1 MPYPENGQRN
11 RVLDCLSDADF
22 ALLQPSL
29 EAVRLDFRMRLQSS
43 NRAIRMVYFPE
54 SGLGS
59 IVAIGRGRDAQ
70 AEVGLV
76 GQDGMT
82 GIPIVHGTDRSPY
95 EVFIQV
101 EGVGQR
107 ISTADLRRAMAQS
120 ETLRAC
126 LLLYAHVF
134 GIQCGY
140 TALANARGKL
150 EERLA
155 RWLLMARDR
164 LETDELILTH
174 EFLSLMLGVRRAGVT
189 AALQSFEGQGLIR
202 TARGAV
208 TILDRDGLEEAANGL
223 YGQPEAEFERLFG
236 PGAGRV

>member
-1 MPYPENGQRN
+1 MPYPENGRRN
-11 RVLDCLSDADF
+11 HVLDCLSDRDF
-22 ALLQPSL
+22 ELLKPSL
-29 EAVRLDFRMRLQSS
+29 ESVPLAFRMRLQSS

-59 IVAIGRGRDAQ
+59 IVAVGKGREAQ
-70 AEVGLV
+70 AEVGLI

-107 ISTADLRRAMAQS
+107 ISAVDLRGAMEQS
-120 ETLRAC
+120 PTMRQC
-126 LLLYAHVF
+126 FLLYAHVF
-134 GIQCGY
+134 GLQCGY

-164 LETDELILTH
+164 LDTDELVLTH
-174 EFLSLMLGVRRAGVT
+174 EFLSLMLGVRRAGVG
-189 AALQSFEGQGLIR
+189 AALQAFEGQGLIR

-208 TILDRDGLEEAANGL
+208 TILDRDGLEEAANGF

-236 PGAGRV
+236 SSAART